1 LKRWFEGVRNLSP
14 AKKRTMNKEQLL
26 VAAIQGDTDQ
36 IRSLLSYGIDPN
48 YVDPAVGNS
57 ALYNATYCD
66 QVDAMKL
73 LLDRGAD
80 PNLPLNYHSPVDN
93 RWERHVV
100 VLMYARSLDAAR
112 TLIEAGAD
120 VDATDEL
127 GRSPLIC
134 AVRRGNGAIVTALL
148 EAGANLSHKTTD
160 GRNALAIAREMISK
174 YKSWDIGTNTSA
186 VNQKVNRYSRILDVL
201 SSREA
206 TSS

>member
-1 LKRWFEGVRNLSP
+1 MSR
-14 AKKRTMNKEQLL
+14 EQLM
-26 VAAIQGDTDQ
+26 VAAMQGDTDQ
-36 IRSLLSYGIDPN
+36 IRSFLSDGIDPN

-100 VLMYARSLDAAR
+100 VLMYARSLEAAK
-112 TLIEAGAD
+112 TLIMAGAD
-120 VDATDEL
+120 VNATDEL

-134 AVRRGNGAIVTALL
+134 AVRRGNEAIVTALL
-148 EAGANLSHKTTD
+148 EAGANSSHKSKD

-174 YKSWDIGTNTSA
+174 YKSWDVGTNTSA
-186 VNQKVNRYSRILDVL
+186 VNQKVNRYSHILEVL
-201 SSREA
+201 SSSE
-206 TSS
+206 TPSS